1 MPRRRRRGRLAA
13 DGEGGSEEMEQQQ
26 MKWRENGR
34 RGAAARVFGGH
45 CAAQRACL
53 TKRAVIPAS
62 SQAAASQCPHS
73 ARRLAAEPDRGKIPQ
88 ACGEAPVQPARGTAR
103 SATRR
108 LTSGAHRQPQRQQ
121 HTRCPSWNAL
131 LSSPLLACGAR
142 KRLLVHANLSGRPRS
157 SLCSQALVRPRDQQ
171 IFTL

>member
-1 MPRRRRRGRLAA
+1 M
-13 DGEGGSEEMEQQQ
+13 GGV
-26 MKWRENGR
+26 GR
-34 RGAAARVFGGH
+34 RRVFGGH

-62 SQAAASQCPHS
+62 SQAAASQCPRS
-73 ARRLAAEPDRGKIPQ
+73 ARRLEAEPGRGKVPS
-88 ACGEAPVQPARGTAR
+88 GVQRGP
-103 SATRR
+103 SAASPRHRGVGARR
-108 LTSGAHRQPQRQQ
+108 LTSGPRRKLQWHQ

-131 LSSPLLACGAR
+131 LSCPLLACDAC

-157 SLCSQALVRPRDQQ
+157 SLRSQALVCPRDLQ